1 VSQEV
6 GDAVEAVAGGAA
18 CRGEEH
24 AMRIAIIGAGG
35 VGGYFGARLA
45 EAGHEVAFVARG
57 AHKGA
62 MKIKGLTVHSAL
74 GDIYL
79 PTPEVVDDP
88 AAVGPSEVVLFC
100 VKLWDVPEAA
110 EILRPMLAAGS
121 CVVPIQNGVTV
132 TDTLSGLLGVEPVLG
147 AVTQISA
154 SIEAPGVI
162 RHHGDF
168 ARLIF
173 GEPGGEPEGGKSARL
188 ERLEA
193 ACQAAGIE
201 ARVSPDIAV
210 DIWKKFIFLAPM
222 AGVTA
227 FYRGPIGAIQDDPER
242 WARLEAMVRETA
254 AVGRAKGVALAD
266 ETEEGSLGF
275 LGKLPPAMRSSMQLD
290 LERGRRL
297 ELEWLNGEV
306 VRLGAELG
314 VPTPE
319 NAAVFEAL
327 KPFARGAD

>member
-1 VSQEV
+1 
-6 GDAVEAVAGGAA
+6 
-18 CRGEEH
+18 
-24 AMRIAIIGAGG
+24 MKIAIIGAGG

-57 AHKGA
+57 AHKDA
-62 MKIKGLTVHSAL
+62 MKANGLTVHSPL
-74 GDIYL
+74 GEIHL
-79 PTPEVVDDP
+79 PAPDVVDDP
-88 AAVGPSEVVLFC
+88 AAVGPREAVLFC
-100 VKLWDVPEAA
+100 VKLWDVPGAA
-110 EILRPMLAAGS
+110 EIVRPMLGRES
-121 CVVPIQNGVTV
+121 CVVPIQNGVSV
-132 TDTLSGLLGVEPVLG
+132 TDTLSGLLGAEHVLG

-173 GEPGGEPEGGKSARL
+173 GEPGGGSSVRL
-188 ERLEA
+188 ERLAA

-201 ARVSPDIAV
+201 ARAAPDIAV
-210 DIWKKFIFLAPM
+210 EIWKKFIFLAPM
-222 AGVTA
+222 AGATA
-227 FYRGPIGAIQDDPER
+227 FYRAPIGEIRDHPER
-242 WARLEAMVRETA
+242 WARLEAMVRETV

-266 ETEEGSLGF
+266 DAEEGPLGF
-275 LGKLPPAMRSSMQLD
+275 LRKLPPEMKSSMQLD

-306 VRLGAELG
+306 VRLGRELG

-327 KPFARGAD
+327 KPYAMGAG

>member
-1 VSQEV
+1 
-6 GDAVEAVAGGAA
+6 
-18 CRGEEH
+18 
-24 AMRIAIIGAGG
+24 MRIAIIGAGG

-57 AHKGA
+57 AHKDA
-62 MKIKGLTVHSAL
+62 MKAQGLTVHSPL
-74 GDIYL
+74 GDIHL
-79 PTPEVVDDP
+79 PAPDVVEDP
-88 AAVGPSEVVLFC
+88 AAVGPRAFVLFC
-100 VKLWDVPEAA
+100 VKLWDVPGAA
-110 EILRPMLAAGS
+110 ETVRPMLTAES
-121 CVVPIQNGVTV
+121 CVAPIQNGVSV
-132 TDTLSGLLGVEPVLG
+132 TETLTGLLGAERVLG

-173 GEPGGEPEGGKSARL
+173 GELGGGTSARV

-193 ACQAAGIE
+193 TCAGAGIE
-201 ARVSPDIAV
+201 TRVSADIEAE
-210 DIWKKFIFLAPM
+210 IWKKFIFLAAM
-222 AGVTA
+222 AGATA
-227 FYRGPIGAIQDDPER
+227 FYRAPIGEVRDDPER
-242 WARLEAMVRETA
+242 RARLEALLRETA
-254 AVGRAKGVALAD
+254 AVGRAKGVALA
-266 ETEEGSLGF
+266 EGLEEGSLGF
-275 LGKLPPAMRSSMQLD
+275 LNDLPPEMKSSMQLD

-306 VRLGAELG
+306 VRLGRALG

-327 KPFARGAD
+327 RPFARGAD

>member
-1 VSQEV
+1 
-6 GDAVEAVAGGAA
+6 
-18 CRGEEH
+18 
-24 AMRIAIIGAGG
+24 MKIAIVGAGG

-45 EAGHEVAFVARG
+45 AAGHEVAFLARG
-57 AHKGA
+57 AHKDA
-62 MKIKGLTVHSAL
+62 MKAKGLTVHSPL
-74 GDIYL
+74 GEIHL
-79 PTPEVVDDP
+79 PSPDVVDDP
-88 AAVGPSEVVLFC
+88 AAVGPCEIVLFC
-100 VKLWDVPEAA
+100 VKLWDVPDAA
-110 EILRPMLAAGS
+110 EIVRPMLSAES
-121 CVVPIQNGVTV
+121 CVVPIQNGVSV
-132 TDTLSGLLGVEPVLG
+132 TDTLSGLLGAEHVLG

-173 GEPGGEPEGGKSARL
+173 GELGGEPGGGSSARV

-193 ACQAAGIE
+193 SCQAAGIE

-210 DIWKKFIFLAPM
+210 DIWQKFVFLAAM
-222 AGVTA
+222 AGATA
-227 FYRGPIGAIQDDPER
+227 FYRVPIGEIRDDPECR
-242 WARLEAMVRETA
+242 ARLEALLRETA
-254 AVGRAKGVALAD
+254 AVGRAKGVRLP
-266 ETEEGSLGF
+266 EGLEEGSLGF
-275 LGKLPPAMRSSMQLD
+275 LDNLPPAMKSSMQLD

-319 NAAVFEAL
+319 TAAVFEAL
-327 KPFARGAD
+327 KPYALGGGNEA

>member
-1 VSQEV
+1 
-6 GDAVEAVAGGAA
+6 
-18 CRGEEH
+18 
-24 AMRIAIIGAGG
+24 MKIAIIGAGG

-57 AHKGA
+57 AHKDA
-62 MKIKGLTVHSAL
+62 MKASGLTVHSPL
-74 GDIYL
+74 GDIHL
-79 PTPEVVDDP
+79 PAPDVVDDP
-88 AAVGPSEVVLFC
+88 AAVGPREVVLFC
-100 VKLWDVPEAA
+100 VKLWDVPSAA
-110 EILRPMLAAGS
+110 EMLRPMLSAES
-121 CVVPIQNGVTV
+121 CVAPIQNGVSV
-132 TDTLSGLLGVEPVLG
+132 TDTLSGLLGADHVLG

-173 GEPGGEPEGGKSARL
+173 GELEGGSSARVEGL
-188 ERLEA
+188 AA

-201 ARVSPDIAV
+201 ARVAPDIEAE
-210 DIWKKFIFLAPM
+210 IWQKFIFLAAM
-222 AGVTA
+222 AGATA
-227 FYRGPIGAIQDDPER
+227 FYRVPIGEIRDDPER

-254 AVGRAKGVALAD
+254 AVGRAKGVALAED
-266 ETEEGSLGF
+266 AEEASLGF
-275 LGKLPPAMRSSMQLD
+275 LRKLPPEMKSSMQLD

-297 ELEWLNGEV
+297 ELQWLNGEV

-319 NAAVFEAL
+319 TAAVFEAL
-327 KPFARGAD
+327 KPFALGAE

>member
-1 VSQEV
+1 
-6 GDAVEAVAGGAA
+6 
-18 CRGEEH
+18 
-24 AMRIAIIGAGG
+24 MKIAIIGAGG

-57 AHKGA
+57 AHKEA
-62 MKIKGLTVHSAL
+62 MKAKGLTVHSPL
-74 GDIYL
+74 GDLHL
-79 PTPEVVDDP
+79 PAPDVIDDP
-88 AAVGPSEVVLFC
+88 AAVGPREVVLFC
-100 VKLWDVPEAA
+100 VKLWDVPAAA
-110 EILRPMLAAGS
+110 EILRPMISDAT
-121 CVVPIQNGVTV
+121 CVAPIQNGVSV
-132 TDTLSGLLGVEPVLG
+132 TETLSGLLGAGPVLG

-173 GEPGGEPEGGKSARL
+173 GEPGGGSSARL
-188 ERLEA
+188 ERLAA

-201 ARVSPDIAV
+201 ARVAPDIEV
-210 DIWKKFIFLAPM
+210 EIWKKFIFLAPM
-222 AGVTA
+222 AGATA
-227 FYRGPIGAIQDDPER
+227 FYRAPIGEIRDDPER

-254 AVGRAKGVALAD
+254 AVGRAKGVALAED
-266 ETEEGSLGF
+266 AAEGPHAF
-275 LGKLPPAMRSSMQLD
+275 VRKLPPAKKSSMQHD

-327 KPFARGAD
+327 KPYALGEGAP

>member
-1 VSQEV
+1 
-6 GDAVEAVAGGAA
+6 
-18 CRGEEH
+18 
-24 AMRIAIIGAGG
+24 MKIAIIGAGG

-57 AHKGA
+57 AHKDA
-62 MKIKGLTVHSAL
+62 MKAKGLTVHSPL
-74 GDIYL
+74 GDLHL
-79 PTPEVVDDP
+79 PAPVVVDDP
-88 AAVGPSEVVLFC
+88 AAVGPCEVVLFC
-100 VKLWDVPEAA
+100 VKLWDVPGAA
-110 EILRPMLAAGS
+110 EILRPMLSAGS
-121 CVVPIQNGVTV
+121 CVVPIQNGVSV
-132 TDTLSGLLGVEPVLG
+132 TDTLSGLLGAEHVLG

-173 GEPGGEPEGGKSARL
+173 GEPGGGSSARL

-201 ARVSPDIAV
+201 ARVSPDIEAE
-210 DIWKKFIFLAPM
+210 IWQKFIFLAPM
-222 AGVTA
+222 AGATA
-227 FYRGPIGAIQDDPER
+227 FYRAPIGEIRDDPGR

-266 ETEEGSLGF
+266 DAEEGSLGF
-275 LGKLPPAMRSSMQLD
+275 LRKLPPAMKSSMQLD

-306 VRLGAELG
+306 VRLGEELG

-319 NAAVFEAL
+319 TAAVFEAL
-327 KPFARGAD
+327 KPFALGAG

>member
-1 VSQEV
+1 
-6 GDAVEAVAGGAA
+6 
-18 CRGEEH
+18 
-24 AMRIAIIGAGG
+24 MKFAIIGAGG

-57 AHKGA
+57 AHKDA
-62 MKIKGLTVHSAL
+62 MKANGLTVHSPL
-74 GDIYL
+74 GAIHL
-79 PTPEVVDDP
+79 PAPDVVDDP
-88 AAVGPSEVVLFC
+88 AAVGPREAVLFC
-100 VKLWDVPEAA
+100 VKLWDVPAAA
-110 EILRPMLAAGS
+110 EMVRPMLWRQG
-121 CVVPIQNGVTV
+121 CVVPIQNGVSV
-132 TDTLSGLLGVEPVLG
+132 TETLSGRLGAEQVLG

-173 GEPGGEPEGGKSARL
+173 GEPGGEPGDGSSARL
-188 ERLEA
+188 ERLAA

-201 ARVSPDIAV
+201 ARVSPDIAAE
-210 DIWKKFIFLAPM
+210 IWKKFIFLAPM
-222 AGVTA
+222 AGATA
-227 FYRGPIGAIQDDPER
+227 FYRASIGEIRDDPER

-266 ETEEGSLGF
+266 DAEQDPLAF
-275 LGKLPPAMRSSMQLD
+275 LRKLPPAMKSSMQLD

-306 VRLGAELG
+306 VRLGQELG

-319 NAAVFEAL
+319 TAAVFEAL
-327 KPFARGAD
+327 KPYAAGAA

>member
-1 VSQEV
+1 
-6 GDAVEAVAGGAA
+6 
-18 CRGEEH
+18 
-24 AMRIAIIGAGG
+24 MKIAILGAGG

-57 AHKGA
+57 AHKEA
-62 MKIKGLTVHSAL
+62 MKARGLTVHSPL
-74 GDIYL
+74 GDIHL
-79 PTPEVVDDP
+79 PAPDVVDDP
-88 AAVGPSEVVLFC
+88 AAVGPREVVLFC
-100 VKLWDVPEAA
+100 VKLWDVPGAA
-110 EILRPMLAAGS
+110 EILRPMLSAGS
-121 CVVPIQNGVTV
+121 CVVPIQNGVSV
-132 TDTLSGLLGVEPVLG
+132 TGTLSNLLGAEPVLG

-173 GEPGGEPEGGKSARL
+173 GELGGGSSARL
-188 ERLEA
+188 EGLA
-193 ACQAAGIE
+193 ATCKAAGIE
-201 ARVSPDIAV
+201 GRVSSDIEAE
-210 DIWKKFIFLAPM
+210 IWQKFIFLAPM
-222 AGVTA
+222 AGATA
-227 FYRGPIGAIQDDPER
+227 FYRAPIGEIRDDPER
-242 WARLEAMVRETA
+242 WTRLEAMVRETA

-266 ETEEGSLGF
+266 DATESSLGF
-275 LGKLPPAMRSSMQLD
+275 LRNLPPAMKSSMQLD

-306 VRLGAELG
+306 VRLGQELG

-327 KPFARGAD
+327 KPYALGEGNEA

>member
-1 VSQEV
+1 
-6 GDAVEAVAGGAA
+6 
-18 CRGEEH
+18 
-24 AMRIAIIGAGG
+24 MKIAIIGAGG

-45 EAGHEVAFVARG
+45 EAGHEVAFVTRG
-57 AHKGA
+57 AHKDA
-62 MKIKGLTVHSAL
+62 MKANGLTVHSPL
-74 GDIYL
+74 GAVHL
-79 PTPEVVDDP
+79 PAPDVVDDP
-88 AAVGPSEVVLFC
+88 AAVGPREAVLFC
-100 VKLWDVPEAA
+100 VKLWDVPGAA
-110 EILRPMLAAGS
+110 EILRPMLSADS
-121 CVVPIQNGVTV
+121 CVVPIQNGVSV
-132 TDTLSGLLGVEPVLG
+132 TETLSGRLGVGPVLG

-173 GEPGGEPEGGKSARL
+173 GELGGEPGAGSSARL
-188 ERLEA
+188 ERLAA

-201 ARVSPDIAV
+201 ARVSSDIAV
-210 DIWKKFIFLAPM
+210 DIWNKFIFLAPM
-222 AGVTA
+222 AGATA
-227 FYRGPIGAIQDDPER
+227 FYRAPIGEIQDDPER

-266 ETEEGSLGF
+266 DAEQDPLAF
-275 LGKLPPAMRSSMQLD
+275 LGKLPPAMKSSMQLD

-306 VRLGAELG
+306 VRLRRELG

-319 NAAVFEAL
+319 SAAVFEAL
-327 KPFARGAD
+327 EPFALGAD